1 MDILSHVFLPLI
13 LLAAIGRLKAKYTP
27 LALLSILPD
36 FDKLFFLGIL
46 HSVVTTAPAFA
57 VLFYL
62 ERRIKHGYEIS
73 VISSYFFFSHLF
85 LDFLDGFVPAAL
97 SDFKDR
103 SWNCFPGKSF
113 HRKLIGYCGRYF
125 SSARFQRAK
134 AVELLRSLFRL
145 RICFHDL
152 LSPNPCIEERVK
164 SLP

>member
-27 LALLSILPD
+27 LALFSILPD

-62 ERRIKHGYEIS
+62 EKRIKHGYEIS

-85 LDFLDGFVPAAL
+85 LDFLDGFVPLLYPISKIGVGIVFPAKVFIGNSSVTVEDFFL
-97 SDFKDR
+97 S
-103 SWNCFPGKSF
+103 SF
-113 HRKLIGYCGRYF
+113 
-125 SSARFQRAK
+125 SA
-134 AVELLRSLFRL
+134 S
-145 RICFHDL
+145 
-152 LSPNPCIEERVK
+152 
-164 SLP
+164 

>member
-85 LDFLDGFVPAAL
+85 LDFLDGFVPLLYPISKIGVGIVFPAKVFIGNSSVTVEDIFPQLVFSELKPSNCYDLFSGFGFASMIFFLLILAL
-97 SDFKDR
+97 
-103 SWNCFPGKSF
+103 
-113 HRKLIGYCGRYF
+113 RKG
-125 SSARFQRAK
+125 
-134 AVELLRSLFRL
+134 
-145 RICFHDL
+145 
-152 LSPNPCIEERVK
+152 
-164 SLP
+164 

>member
-85 LDFLDGFVPAAL
+85 LDFLDGFVPLLYPISKIGVGIVFPAKVFIGNSSVTVEDIFPQLVFSELKPSNCYNLFSGFGFASMIFFLLILAL
-97 SDFKDR
+97 
-103 SWNCFPGKSF
+103 
-113 HRKLIGYCGRYF
+113 RKG
-125 SSARFQRAK
+125 
-134 AVELLRSLFRL
+134 
-145 RICFHDL
+145 
-152 LSPNPCIEERVK
+152 
-164 SLP
+164 

>member
-62 ERRIKHGYEIS
+62 EKRIKHGYEIS

-85 LDFLDGFVPAAL
+85 LDFLDGFVPLLYPISKIGVGIVFPAKVFIGNSSVTVEDIFPQLVFSELKPSNCYDLFSGFGFASMIFFLLILAL
-97 SDFKDR
+97 
-103 SWNCFPGKSF
+103 
-113 HRKLIGYCGRYF
+113 RKG
-125 SSARFQRAK
+125 
-134 AVELLRSLFRL
+134 
-145 RICFHDL
+145 
-152 LSPNPCIEERVK
+152 
-164 SLP
+164 